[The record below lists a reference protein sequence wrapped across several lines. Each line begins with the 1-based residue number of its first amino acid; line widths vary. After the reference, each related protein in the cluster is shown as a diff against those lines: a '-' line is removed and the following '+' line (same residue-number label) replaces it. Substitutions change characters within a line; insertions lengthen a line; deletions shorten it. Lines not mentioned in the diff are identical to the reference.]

1 MKNKRFLLNEEEG
14 LDQIE
19 LEPIV
24 VEPEMEVQIEEPKP
38 EVVTTAY
45 MDMLQDVLR
54 KQWDVIN
61 ACDSIVA
68 SLSMD
73 ESIPFNKEDV
83 SSVLKKIVEDTTVA
97 IGMTTKAISTVDPKQ
112 EDLMADGVDKAE
124 EVINNT
130 GEHVEETLTEAE
142 TSEKEHKKKIV
153 DLIASETDVFD
164 KDLKL
169 IEYFTKLYSN
179 GELLITHLTKSEI
192 KELKELFSKLDFI
205 EAEGNTSYRGV
216 RNTTEGKQEKIY
228 DYLTTV
234 KFEDK
239 KLNEELAVDLSDLE
253 YYDRYWAEEALYQLE
268 YIMDNI
274 EDYSDYEGWEN
285 LSDLPADV
293 LKDICIDV
301 AESVRN
307 SDYLWEQIN
316 EIIMDRLTDSI
327 DEHIEEWQRRSV
339 TEIGNENKEGEGE

>member
-19 LEPIV
+19 LEPIA

-112 EDLMADGVDKAE
+112 EDLMADGVEKAE
-124 EVINNT
+124 QAIEDS
-130 GEHVEETLTEAE
+130 AAP
-142 TSEKEHKKKIV
+142 V
-153 DLIASETDVFD
+153 DESI
-164 KDLKL
+164 
-169 IEYFTKLYSN
+169 
-179 GELLITHLTKSEI
+179 
-192 KELKELFSKLDFI
+192 SKQ
-205 EAEGNTSYRGV
+205 T
-216 RNTTEGKQEKIY
+216 
-228 DYLTTV
+228 
-234 KFEDK
+234 
-239 KLNEELAVDLSDLE
+239 LNEELAVDLSDLE